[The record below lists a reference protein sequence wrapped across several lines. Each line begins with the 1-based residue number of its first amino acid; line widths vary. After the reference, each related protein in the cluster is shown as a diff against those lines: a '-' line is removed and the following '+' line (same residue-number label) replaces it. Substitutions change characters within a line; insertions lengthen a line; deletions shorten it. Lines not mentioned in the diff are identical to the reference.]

1 MRYRDDAISVEWISD
16 NEALEEACGRI
27 GSVLALDT
35 EFMRTNTYYPVPGL
49 YQIGLEDVVFL
60 VDPLA
65 ITEWEPLREVFED
78 PSIVKIMH
86 ACLEDLE
93 LLYHHLGTRL
103 QQVFDTQYANAF
115 VTDRFSLSY
124 AGLVEERLGVSL
136 SKHETRSDWLQRP
149 LSEEQV
155 EYAVEDVIY
164 LPAIYEA
171 LKAELEERDRLS
183 WYYDDMADRQ
193 RYDPINPAEY
203 YRNLKRGWQLSEEQL
218 AMFQSLCQWREHTA
232 QSENVPR
239 NRVVW
244 DEHLFNFAQLDEL
257 SEADVRAALPGSVA
271 RKYAEP
277 LVAASRTTAAM
288 SVQPLPIPL
297 TSAQGIVVKTLR
309 TIGLE
314 KATSLEM
321 APELICRKRDLEE
334 CVRVHAKMGQLS
346 DTYSTWRIEIVGDDC
361 LSILDASVV

>member
-16 NEALEEACGRI
+16 NQALQNACGRI

-35 EFMRTNTYYPVPGL
+35 EFMRTNTYYPIPGL
-49 YQIGLEDVVFL
+49 YQIGIDDVVFL
-60 VDPLA
+60 VDPRM
-65 ITEWEPLREVFED
+65 ITEWQPLRDVFED

-93 LLYHHLGTRL
+93 LLYHHFGTRL

-149 LSEEQV
+149 LSDEQI

-164 LPAIYEA
+164 LPALYET
-171 LKAELEERDRLS
+171 LKSELTDTGRMS
-183 WYYDDMADRQ
+183 WFSDDMAERQ

-203 YRNLKRGWQLSEEQL
+203 YRNLKRGWQLSEAQL
-218 AMFQSLCQWREHTA
+218 AIFQSLCQWRERTA

-244 DEHLFNFAQLDEL
+244 DEHLFNFARLEQLE
-257 SEADVRAALPGSVA
+257 EADVRAALPGSVA
-271 RKYAEP
+271 RKYAQP
-277 LVAASRTTAAM
+277 LVAASRAATEL
-288 SVQPLPIPL
+288 SIQPLPMPL
-297 TSAQGIVVKTLR
+297 TSAQGIVVKALR
-309 TIGLE
+309 SVGLE

-334 CVRVHAKMGQLS
+334 CVRVHAKEGQLS
-346 DTYSTWRIEIVGDDC
+346 KTYSTWRIEVVGADY
-361 LSILDASVV
+361 LSILNTSPA